1 MVCNK
6 CEETFFEIPK
16 QVPSIMH
23 ILILPSWYPKY
34 PGDIGG
40 SFFREQALA
49 LKKHGCKV
57 GVVAVQLHS
66 LRNYKSVFSGSY
78 KVEFEN
84 DCGVATYRQ
93 HGINW
98 FPRLRRLQS
107 KAWSHIGCKL
117 VERYIAEHGKPDIIH
132 VHSMLNAGIVA
143 HHIMQRYSIP
153 YIVTEHSSAF
163 VRNLIS
169 PYQLQVASQIASQAQ
184 RCFAVSSFFAGLLNE
199 RLANS
204 KNRWEIMP
212 NIVHDSFFS
221 KPLSTKDSDTFVF
234 IDVCLLTFNK
244 RVDLLIQAFA
254 KSFKGNNTVHL
265 HIGGDGEN
273 RPALERLAK
282 DLAVD
287 DQVQFLGIL
296 NREQVVHKI
305 SAADAFVLSSQHETF
320 GVVLIEALALG
331 KPVIA
336 TRCGGPEDIVTG
348 KDGLLVPVDDVD
360 ALSAAM
366 QKLYTN
372 RTCYHAEILR
382 QSCRERFSESTISH
396 RLIDVY
402 TEVLSSSKA
411 SSEIARSA

>member
-1 MVCNK
+1 MRYPATIN
-6 CEETFFEIPK
+6 TI
-16 QVPSIMH
+16 SIIEMH

-57 GVVAVQLHS
+57 GVVVVQLRS
-66 LRNYKSVFSGSY
+66 LRNFKSIFSGSY

-98 FPRLRRLQS
+98 FPKLRMLQS
-107 KAWSHIGCKL
+107 KVWAHIGCKL
-117 VERYIAEHGKPDIIH
+117 VERYIAEQGKPDIIH

-143 HHIMQRYSIP
+143 HHIMQRCGIP
-153 YIVTEHSSAF
+153 YVVTEHSTAF
-163 VRNLIS
+163 ARNLLS
-169 PYQLQVASQIASQAQ
+169 PCQLQVASKIASQAQ
-184 RCFAVSSFFAGLLNE
+184 RCFAVSSPFADLLNE
-199 RLANS
+199 GLGAS
-204 KNRWEIMP
+204 KNRWEVIP
-212 NIVHDSFFS
+212 NIVHDNFFA
-221 KPLSTKDSDTFVF
+221 KQLSTKDSDPFVF
-234 IDVCLLTFNK
+234 IDVCLLTFKK

-265 HIGGDGEN
+265 HVGGDGET

-282 DLAVD
+282 KLGVA
-287 DQVQFLGIL
+287 DQVRFLGML
-296 NREQVVHKI
+296 NREQVVHEV

-336 TRCGGPEDIVTG
+336 TRCGGPEDIVTE

-360 ALSAAM
+360 ALSTAM
-366 QKLYTN
+366 QKLYAN
-372 RTCYHAEILR
+372 RASYHAESLR
-382 QSCRERFSESTISH
+382 QSCRERFSEAAVSK
-396 RLIDVY
+396 RLLKVY
-402 TEVLSSSKA
+402 AEVLSSSKA
-411 SSEIARSA
+411 NSEIVRSA